1 MRWEIIMKSDL
12 LMTGWS
18 SNGIFENTVL
28 ALAWRERGKP
38 QKNQFECLVNRSVY
52 ELNTSQMQI

>member
-1 MRWEIIMKSDL
+1 MKSDI

-28 ALAWRERGKP
+28 ALAWRDRGKP
-38 QKNQFECLVNRSVY
+38 QKNQFELWDQKFFCM
-52 ELNTSQMQI
+52 QMILA